1 MTDLEA
7 LAKLASEDA
16 RLWAG
21 YGRGDGKN
29 DADYLVE
36 HTKYQQA
43 ASPDVVLAL
52 VRVAL
57 AAEGALPVAWV
68 SYEGDSW
75 FADNAGIGDA
85 EGKLAALQDAL
96 ADLDR

>member
-7 LAKLASEDA
+7 LARLAQEEK

-29 DADYLVE
+29 DADYLVA
-36 HTKYQQA
+36 HQSYHSA

-57 AAEGALPVAWV
+57 AAKVITDRPGVW
-68 SYEGDSW
+68 D
-75 FADNAGIGDA
+75 AGGDA
-85 EGKLAALQDAL
+85 WWDAHEALRAALVEIS
-96 ADLDR
+96 R

>member
-7 LAKLASEDA
+7 LAKLATEDA
-16 RLWAG
+16 KLWAG

-29 DADYLVE
+29 DADYLAV

-52 VRVAL
+52 VRVAQAAAKSVEWGDVGGLLL
-57 AAEGALPVAWV
+57 ADVVAV
-68 SYEGDSW
+68 R
-75 FADNAGIGDA
+75 A
-85 EGKLAALQDAL
+85 AL
-96 ADLDR
+96 ADLDD